1 MEDIELDRVGLG
13 GGGAAGEAVGAMMGV
28 GFLSSNDGGADIA
41 VGVGT
46 GVE

>member
-13 GGGAAGEAVGAMMGV
+13 GGGAAGDAMGAMRGV
-28 GFLSSNDGGADIA
+28 GFLSSNDGGAEIA

-46 GVE
+46 GVD